1 MHTHFWGFLR
11 KIFIRWKYP
20 LTYLE
25 LQSQMTPCFAEKW
38 ENIFLLR
45 VLYFACSEK
54 PLHLFPLGTAK
65 CTPKISKN
73 FLSLHLFGIGMP
85 KRNLFFRKN
94 RKNFLK
100 RLFVSKTSHH
110 LFPLGEGVW
119 GGNSEKRQKICP
131 PGMAGRD
138 IAVKMPVKQRSCSD
152 RSSFFFGVAIQI
164 NCSIPYKSAKN
175 IDFLLSLLYN
185 YAVFLYLPESEG
197 EKWIWM

>member
-1 MHTHFWGFLR
+1 M
-11 KIFIRWKYP
+11 
-20 LTYLE
+20 
-25 LQSQMTPCFAEKW
+25 
-38 ENIFLLR
+38 
-45 VLYFACSEK
+45 LYFACSEK

-197 EKWIWM
+197 EKWI